1 MRTRLEA
8 QHSNAIMS
16 LRERDKFGRITW
28 EKLSESVRF
37 AHIAS
42 VTRPQDTWSDFF
54 WEDQRSQKVDWD
66 AKQAMQRNLSLQF

>member
-1 MRTRLEA
+1 MSSPSAVTLQCYLLNGACVARLEGSA
-8 QHSNAIMS
+8 FEIMS

-42 VTRPQDTWSDFF
+42 VTRPQD
-54 WEDQRSQKVDWD
+54 
-66 AKQAMQRNLSLQF
+66 A